1 LTIIIYFEK
10 EQTFLTQFFFFKKLI
25 IAEPSEKS
33 WQELPTPAKRWDGG
47 AKIYVTFKTLYV

>member
-10 EQTFLTQFFFFKKLI
+10 EQSFLTQFFFFKKLI
-25 IAEPSEKS
+25 IAEPAEKS

-47 AKIYVTFKTLYV
+47 AEIYV